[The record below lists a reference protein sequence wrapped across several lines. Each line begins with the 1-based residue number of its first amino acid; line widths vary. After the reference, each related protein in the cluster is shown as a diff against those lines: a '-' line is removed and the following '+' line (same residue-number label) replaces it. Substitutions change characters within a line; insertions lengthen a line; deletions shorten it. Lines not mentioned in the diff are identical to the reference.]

1 MPSAP
6 LGGPPL
12 TAPPTL
18 PTSDQQGTTRGLRP
32 SPQIQEGEEDHGGNR
47 GQDHIPRD
55 DCALLWH

>member
-6 LGGPPL
+6 LGGPL
-12 TAPPTL
+12 RTALPTL
-18 PTSDQQGTTRGLRP
+18 ATSDQQGTARGLRP
-32 SPQIQEGEEDHGGNR
+32 SPQSQEVEENYGENR